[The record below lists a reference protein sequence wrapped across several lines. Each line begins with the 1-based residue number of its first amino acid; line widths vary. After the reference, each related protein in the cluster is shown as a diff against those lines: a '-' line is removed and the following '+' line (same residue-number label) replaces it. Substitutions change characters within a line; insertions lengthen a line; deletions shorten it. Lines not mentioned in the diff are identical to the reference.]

1 MALTVNVITCM
12 NLFREIEAVHAV
24 EPDYTFRTYCF
35 PPRCEKPVENLDQ
48 VFEMFPGERDRLA
61 SGPTLIIGGACLYQ
75 MKKEEHSGIAYLVE
89 DCCIYLAADREIV
102 SPHLQDGYYAVT
114 PGWVVSWK
122 DKLREWGFTR
132 EQARMFF
139 HDTVRGILLVDTA
152 VYEDAADKLEDF
164 SAYVDLPERII
175 RVGLSHFRML
185 VNKPVSLFEQRNL
198 EARMRKELRLAEE
211 RTANYQTAFEVIQEL
226 AGMENEDAIIERFLD
241 FCGMMFAPKGI
252 AYLSSKPSAGDYKL
266 FYWGE
271 TPAADPDELNNSTSS
286 FELHNNRSGFT
297 LRINFQQSRLGILY
311 VARIAFPEHV
321 EQYLNFARA
330 LSGPFAMAVET
341 ARTMQKLSKAYEGEK
356 QALFLAQK
364 ANKAKNQFIANIS
377 HEIRTPI
384 HGILGMVGLLDTS
397 ELMGE
402 EQEIVQTIGS
412 SANILL
418 DLINDII
425 DISKI
430 EAGRMEVEYKT
441 FDLHQILRETYSI
454 FNPAAKEAGISLSL
468 DQDPSLPQ
476 FVKGDPKRLRQILF
490 NLISN
495 AIKFTEAGSVRITAG
510 QKQEGGDPVLF
521 VSVKDTGI
529 GISPEKQHLLFEAF
543 SQVDNSETRR
553 ASGSGLGLSITR
565 ELVGLLGGD
574 LGFTSEEGKGSDF
587 FFYLPLK
594 PGEARE
600 ETDVSDT
607 IESGVQGETA
617 RDPMYEKVLVVED
630 NKINQLT
637 TKKILEK
644 NNFPNEIASDGAEAV
659 ERCKENRY
667 SLIIMDCYMPG
678 MDGFAATVSIRRL
691 GGWAGSVPI
700 IATTASALEED
711 IAKCYSSGMD
721 DILEKPFKPYALI
734 DKISYWCNKNS
745 DGNVRR

>member
-1 MALTVNVITCM
+1 MAMTVNVITCT
-12 NLFREIEAVHAV
+12 NFSREIEALHAI

-35 PPRCEKPVENLDQ
+35 PPRCEKPVENLNQ
-48 VFEMFPGERDRLA
+48 VFEMFPGERERLTK
-61 SGPTLIIGGACLYQ
+61 GPTLIIGGACLHQ
-75 MKKEEHSGIAYLVE
+75 MKKEERTGVLYLLE
-89 DCCIYLAADREIV
+89 DCCLYLAADREIV

-122 DKLREWGFTR
+122 DRLQEWGFTR
-132 EQARMFF
+132 EQARLFF
-139 HDTVRGILLVDTA
+139 HDTVRGILLGDTG
-152 VYEDAADKLEDF
+152 VYEGVDDKLKDF
-164 SAYVDLPERII
+164 SAYIDLPERII

-185 VNKPVSLFEQRNL
+185 VNKRVSLFERRIL
-198 EARMRKELRLAEE
+198 EARLGNELRLAEE

-226 AGMENEDAIIERFLD
+226 ARMENEEAIIEGFLD

-252 AYLSSKPSAGDYKL
+252 VYLSSKPSAGDYKL
-266 FYWGE
+266 YYWGE
-271 TPAADPDELNNSTSS
+271 TPAADPEHLKNSTSS

-297 LRINFQQSRLGILY
+297 LCINFQQSCLGFLY
-311 VARIAFPEHV
+311 VDRIAFPEHV

-341 ARTMQKLSKAYEGEK
+341 SRTMQKLSKAYESEK
-356 QALFLAQK
+356 QALLQAQK
-364 ANKAKNQFIANIS
+364 ANKTKNQFIANIS

-384 HGILGMVGLLDTS
+384 HGILGMVGLLDPS
-397 ELMGE
+397 ELRGE
-402 EQEIVQTIGS
+402 QQEIVRTIGS

-418 DLINDII
+418 ELINDII

-430 EAGRMEVEYKT
+430 EAGRMEVECKT
-441 FDLHQILRETYSI
+441 FDLHQIFRETSSI

-468 DQDPSLPQ
+468 DQDPSIPQ

-495 AIKFTEAGSVRITAG
+495 AIKFTDAGSVQITVG
-510 QKQEGGDPVLF
+510 QKQEVGGPILF

-529 GISPEKQHLLFEAF
+529 GISSEKQHLLFEAF
-543 SQVDNSETRR
+543 SQVDSSETRR
-553 ASGSGLGLSITR
+553 ASGSGLGLAITR

-594 PGEARE
+594 PGGGGE
-600 ETDVSDT
+600 EIDVGET
-607 IESGVQGETA
+607 IESEVQAETA
-617 RDPMYEKVLVVED
+617 RDTTCEKVLVVDD

-637 TKKILEK
+637 TKKILER

-678 MDGFAATVSIRRL
+678 MDGFAAAVSIRRL

-721 DILEKPFKPYALI
+721 DILEKPFKPPALI
-734 DKISYWCNKNS
+734 DKISYWCNKNAN
-745 DGNVRR
+745 GNDRK